1 MITKI
6 NEYKTLSEM
15 PIKAG
20 NFLFFNIDI
29 EYKEINAITAIAEII
44 YANEKLLCSV
54 IEINNV

>member
-15 PIKAG
+15 PIKVG
-20 NFLFFNIDI
+20 NFLFFNIDM